1 MLLKRVQ
8 GVPPPLFPLLP
19 GTTLFLVVPTCIV
32 GLPLMRDPLHRD
44 NATYPRLHILGAPM
58 SSWVAG
64 RADILFERLF
74 VTFGRRQCCR
84 VGAL

>member
-19 GTTLFLVVPTCIV
+19 GTALILVVPTCIV

-44 NATYPRLHILGAPM
+44 DATYPRLHILGTTMCLWSVVRVNIVLGTPPRN
-58 SSWVAG
+58 V
-64 RADILFERLF
+64 
-74 VTFGRRQCCR
+74 CR
-84 VGAL
+84 NVKETVVL

>member
-19 GTTLFLVVPTCIV
+19 GTALFLVVPACIV

-44 NATYPRLHILGAPM
+44 DAAHHRLHVLGATTM
-58 SSWVAG
+58 SSWV
-64 RADILFERLF
+64 
-74 VTFGRRQCCR
+74 
-84 VGAL
+84 VGAVQLQRLGHSLIAR

>member
-19 GTTLFLVVPTCIV
+19 GTALFLVVPTCIV

-44 NATYPRLHILGAPM
+44 DATYPRLHILGATTM
-58 SSWVAG
+58 SSWV
-64 RADILFERLF
+64 
-74 VTFGRRQCCR
+74 
-84 VGAL
+84 VGAGQYCLTFPS